1 MIILPY
7 ACYQSVTNTVWAS
20 LAKVERGDCGDA
32 LCCASPSSCS
42 HKPSPSCQGDASVPR
57 PYEYEAASEG
67 MSHNGSQLAKQGTQ
81 IDGYGG
87 ASEAMSHNIY
97 L

>member
-1 MIILPY
+1 MIYLE
-7 ACYQSVTNTVWAS
+7 SMR
-20 LAKVERGDCGDA
+20 KR
-32 LCCASPSSCS
+32 
-42 HKPSPSCQGDASVPR
+42 PR
-57 PYEYEAASEG
+57 PYGYEAASEA

>member
-1 MIILPY
+1 MIILSY
-7 ACYQSVTNTVWAS
+7 VRHQRVTNTMWGRLVLCVALVLLPQSFS
-20 LAKVERGDCGDA
+20 LLPGRRKRPLPAQ
-32 LCCASPSSCS
+32 PN
-42 HKPSPSCQGDASVPR
+42 PR
-57 PYEYEAASEG
+57 PYGYEAASEA